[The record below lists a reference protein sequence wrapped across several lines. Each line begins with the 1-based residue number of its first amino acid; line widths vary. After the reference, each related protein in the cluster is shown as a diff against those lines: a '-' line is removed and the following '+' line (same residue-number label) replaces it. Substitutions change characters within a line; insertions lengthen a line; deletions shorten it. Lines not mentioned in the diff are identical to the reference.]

1 MLVRACLG
9 LTELDVAARHGTAV
23 FADWLTIFLDRVLEW
38 FLHPFSPL
46 EEGTDEWAV
55 ANHIAFACHRVFMQL
70 SPTIFREVALR
81 KLFNFVS
88 ANTAVNA
95 LKVKR
100 GWGACLKKGG
110 VGVCAF
116 GEGVA
121 NGLQRAAGTP
131 SPTHSSPHPPPPS
144 RQHVGSI
151 ISYAARA
158 YPEETLARFVP
169 HCADAVE
176 AEVASG
182 AGRPLQLSCW

>member
-95 LKVKR
+95 LKVKKGLGCVFEKR
-100 GWGACLKKGG
+100 GRWGGGCQWFAKGG
-110 VGVCAF
+110 GHAISSPLFSTSFTAVAAARWVDHFLRGAGLPGGDAGAVCAALRRR
-116 GEGVA
+116 GG
-121 NGLQRAAGTP
+121 
-131 SPTHSSPHPPPPS
+131 S
-144 RQHVGSI
+144 RGCVW
-151 ISYAARA
+151 
-158 YPEETLARFVP
+158 
-169 HCADAVE
+169 
-176 AEVASG
+176 
-182 AGRPLQLSCW
+182 GR